1 MSVATMQVLDVDQL
15 SVLADGGYSN
25 AQAIAECERDNIEVA
40 APIKRGAM
48 NTEHFRPVQF
58 AYDEVSDT
66 IRCPAGETLILDRRA
81 STRAIAR
88 SAIGP
93 RRARRAGS
101 KSDARPA
108 PRERSTGSSTRE
120 RSIEWRPGFTA
131 IQASW

>member
-40 APIKRGAM
+40 APIKHGAM

-66 IRCPAGETLILDRRA
+66 IRRPAGETLRPSGKHARN
-81 STRAIAR
+81 RAIPYRTSACKTCQLTQAR
-88 SAIGP
+88 QS
-93 RRARRAGS
+93 S
-101 KSDARPA
+101 
-108 PRERSTGSSTRE
+108 ERKVFKVRGLRV
-120 RSIEWRPGFTA
+120 IA
-131 IQASW
+131 